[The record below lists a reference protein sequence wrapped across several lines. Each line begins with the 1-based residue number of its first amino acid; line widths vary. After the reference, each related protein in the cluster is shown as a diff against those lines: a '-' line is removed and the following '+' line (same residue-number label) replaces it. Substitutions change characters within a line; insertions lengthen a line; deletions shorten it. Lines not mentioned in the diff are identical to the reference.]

1 MHSNKA
7 VVSRRKTCSANF
19 FSCCLWPRNRSR
31 GEGGGMNSTVA
42 YKTAVCAQ
50 YEILLKECE
59 GALEAWDERRE
70 QIAQSH
76 LSEKEVGDE
85 LLRLQTDCAKA
96 YTVMCKHVSKCAICR
111 FFLRSS
117 AEESEYDW
125 YEKSKDARLRT
136 PTPFKKGTLMPL
148 EHRLGFHQLGRRL
161 PSCPWRITEL
171 GQN

>member
-1 MHSNKA
+1 MK
-7 VVSRRKTCSANF
+7 
-19 FSCCLWPRNRSR
+19 
-31 GEGGGMNSTVA
+31 GTVA
-42 YKTAVCAQ
+42 YKKAVCAQ

-59 GALEAWDERRE
+59 GALEAWDARRE

-136 PTPFKKGTLMPL
+136 PTPFKKGTR
-148 EHRLGFHQLGRRL
+148 H
-161 PSCPWRITEL
+161 
-171 GQN
+171 